1 VAIPWPGA
9 CAASA
14 SPPDEFTFVRS
25 FDQIVTTLGSRLQSL
40 SQAQSQFAPAPRPA
54 LATCRNAPTKQYHN
68 ARLYVSDFF
77 SSLSLYGLRR
87 YGHLQVTDNLSRL
100 YLSRKLKPR
109 SEDPAPRR
117 LSLSPSRAQQCA
129 YRPVHLPWLRVRS
142 GTHVT
147 PGEPPS
153 EQLQRH
159 NMLEQEVPLTPKPLN
174 LNLLPKAAPQPS
186 DFAR

>member
-1 VAIPWPGA
+1 MAIPWPGA

-87 YGHLQVTDNLSRL
+87 YGTYRHETTSLDSTLAVSLSRGPRIPHPAASPFL
-100 YLSRKLKPR
+100 PRARSNALIDPYTSRGFGCGLERTSRPASRLQSSCSATTCSSKKCR
-109 SEDPAPRR
+109 SRP
-117 LSLSPSRAQQCA
+117 SL
-129 YRPVHLPWLRVRS
+129 
-142 GTHVT
+142 
-147 PGEPPS
+147 
-153 EQLQRH
+153 
-159 NMLEQEVPLTPKPLN
+159 
-174 LNLLPKAAPQPS
+174 
-186 DFAR
+186 